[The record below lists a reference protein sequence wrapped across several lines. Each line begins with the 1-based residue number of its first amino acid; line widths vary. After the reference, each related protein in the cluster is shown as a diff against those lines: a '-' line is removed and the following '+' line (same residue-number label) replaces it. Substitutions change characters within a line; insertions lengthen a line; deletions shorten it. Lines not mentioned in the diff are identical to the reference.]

1 MSKPL
6 KNMLTAYLKD
16 RYAGVES
23 ACVVDLTGLD
33 VQTTEKLRKA
43 IRAKGGRLEVVRN
56 RLAREAFADSPLQP
70 LGAALSGPSALVVT
84 DDSII
89 DIAKA
94 LVDFTKESKKLTLKE
109 AILDGDPAL
118 LTVKD
123 LSTMKSRLEIIGD
136 IAGLIWGPGRR
147 VAGAIASPQGKIAGC
162 LKAIADKEAA

>member
-6 KNMLTAYLKD
+6 KNMLTSYLKE
-16 RYAGVES
+16 RYADVDS

-43 IRAKGGRLEVVRN
+43 VRAKGGRLEVVRN
-56 RLAREAFADSPLQP
+56 RLAREAFAGTALKP
-70 LGAALSGPSALVVT
+70 LGAALRGPSALITT
-84 DDSII
+84 DESII

-94 LVDFTKESKKLTLKE
+94 LVDFARESKKLTLKE
-109 AILDGDPAL
+109 AILDGDPSL

-136 IAGLIWGPGRR
+136 VAGLIWGPGRR

-162 LKAIADKEAA
+162 IKAIADKE